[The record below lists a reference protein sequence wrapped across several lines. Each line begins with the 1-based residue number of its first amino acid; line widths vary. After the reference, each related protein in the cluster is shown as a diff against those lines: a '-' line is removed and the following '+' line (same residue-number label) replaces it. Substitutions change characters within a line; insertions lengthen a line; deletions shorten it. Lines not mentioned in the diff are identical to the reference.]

1 MRTVRNRMRTALPAA
16 EVLRRIRASTGPKQS
31 PLPGPGDA
39 LFCGTV
45 EAQGFTLCE
54 NDGIRNCFRAVLRGM
69 IQTDEDGTL
78 ISVTAKVSPACKRVL
93 LLADL
98 FALLCAA
105 TFLFFPDRA
114 HLPLLYIPLGLTLLL
129 HLLAAPL
136 FRRVGDRK
144 FKRSGAAS
152 AAPLRSLSG
161 CARGCRS
168 EYNDQSFHWLH

>member
-114 HLPLLYIPLGLTLLL
+114 NLPLLYIPLGLTLLL

-136 FRRVGDRK
+136 FRRSAGRTVRTLGLLLD
-144 FKRSGAAS
+144 AADT
-152 AAPLRSLSG
+152 P
-161 CARGCRS
+161 
-168 EYNDQSFHWLH
+168 